1 MMMMMMMMTMMMI
14 MMRIMM
20 MLILC
25 ILLNQPYLLII
36 FIFQPISGQ
45 VTQGSGIKV
54 KISDMPFPVPNA
66 QQLNQIVWTML
77 GTATKEAIY
86 CVSEAPVSQLRF
98 VCVDCYQKNITDMVN
113 VLSSAQDLTRE
124 AGFPTV
130 ALRGIAVNTNWTGA
144 TIMCQAALNGGTID
158 SAPAI
163 IDVRYLKQPH
173 VVDTSGQGPILIANQ
188 GYRFFVECI
197 RTNNGLCQQNGRR
210 KTLRCAVQSHPPATI
225 FRWLKNGIVVS
236 GNGADITIG
245 TEMIGQSIQCSA
257 NNGLFSDGE
266 MPTSQAVQID
276 PYTAARLVQDN
287 FQAMQNVA
295 PFQSGSRI
303 DMNQQI
309 NLGCQVEGNPR
320 PVVFWKLKKSSGQ
333 VVDAACPQGFEGQYQ
348 EAPLE
353 QRTNIRLNAI
363 CSLRIANYTFSGQ
376 YWCAACSFVSQGA
389 PECSPSLDSPGTT
402 YLNVQVQGPP
412 TQSDTLPSVQKLPS
426 SDSAVV
432 VVHYCAEP
440 LPKLPRDIVF
450 SVDQNELQI
459 GQTWQ
464 NFRFESTTQNNTV
477 PNCHLAKLLI
487 SPISDTDTNRQVVLK
502 VQNTYGSK
510 HITVPLG
517 ALFGGQSTTM
527 SSFPSWFMALLMMII
542 FGVSLSLL
550 IMFCIKKSLFCF
562 GKVKPTVNSYDDK
575 KKKTNMRETYR
586 EDGPRSLYQASG
598 QPVECPLDYESAV
611 QAAYCD
617 SRMSSV

>member
-1 MMMMMMMMTMMMI
+1 MMVMMMMMMTMTT
-14 MMRIMM
+14 MM
-20 MLILC
+20 MLILSVM
-25 ILLNQPYLLII
+25 LNRPYLFII

-45 VTQGSGIKV
+45 LAQGGGVKV

-77 GTATKEAIY
+77 GTATKETIY

-113 VLSSAQDLTRE
+113 VLSSAQDLTRS

-158 SAPAI
+158 SAPAV

-173 VVDTSGQGPILIANQ
+173 VVDTSGQGPILIASQ
-188 GYRFFVECI
+188 GYRFYVECI
-197 RTNNGLCQQNGRR
+197 RTSEGLCQQSGRR
-210 KTLRCAVQSHPPATI
+210 KTLRCAVQSHPPATV
-225 FRWLKNGIVVS
+225 FRWLKNGIVIS

-257 NNGLFSDGE
+257 NNAS
-266 MPTSQAVQID
+266 
-276 PYTAARLVQDN
+276 ARLVQDN
-287 FQAMQNVA
+287 FQTMQNAA
-295 PFQSGSRI
+295 PFQTGNRI

-320 PVVFWKLKKSSGQ
+320 PVVFWKLRKSNGQ

-348 EAPLE
+348 EVPLE
-353 QRTNIRLNAI
+353 QRGQAPYATNIRLNAI

-412 TQSDTLPSVQKLPS
+412 TQSDALPSVQKLP
-426 SDSAVV
+426 
-432 VVHYCAEP
+432 
-440 LPKLPRDIVF
+440 RDVIF

-487 SPISDTDTNRQVVLK
+487 SPVSDSDTNRQVVLK

-517 ALFGGQSTTM
+517 ALFGGHSAAM
-527 SSFPSWFMALLMMII
+527 SSFPNWLMILLMITV
-542 FGVSLSLL
+542 FGVSISLL
-550 IMFCIKKSLFCF
+550 MI
-562 GKVKPTVNSYDDK
+562 
-575 KKKTNMRETYR
+575 MRETYR
-586 EDGPRSLYQASG
+586 EDGPRSLYQTSG
-598 QPVECPLDYESAV
+598 QPAEVIRSESRTDSAYHLYLSKEACPLDYESAV

>member
-1 MMMMMMMMTMMMI
+1 MMEAI
-14 MMRIMM
+14 QGA
-20 MLILC
+20 ILKRSC
-25 ILLNQPYLLII
+25 LFII

-45 VTQGSGIKV
+45 FAQGSGIQV
-54 KISDMPFPVPNA
+54 KISDMPFPVSNA

-77 GTATKEAIY
+77 GTATKETIY

-98 VCVDCYQKNITDMVN
+98 VCADCYQKNITDMVN
-113 VLSSAQDLTRE
+113 VLSSAQDLTRS

-130 ALRGIAVNTNWTGA
+130 ALRGIPVNTNWTGA
-144 TIMCQAALNGGTID
+144 TIMCQAVLNGGTID

-163 IDVRYLKQPH
+163 VDVRYLKQPH
-173 VVDTSGQGPILIANQ
+173 VVDTSGQGPVLIASQ
-188 GYRFFVECI
+188 GYRFYVECI
-197 RTNNGLCQQNGRR
+197 RTSDGLCQQSGRR
-210 KTLRCAVQSHPPATI
+210 KTLRCAVQSHPPATV
-225 FRWLKNGIVVS
+225 FRWLKNGVVIS

-257 NNGLFSDGE
+257 NNGLFSDNE

-276 PYTAARLVQDN
+276 PYTSARLVQDN
-287 FQAMQNVA
+287 FQTMQNAA
-295 PFQSGSRI
+295 PFQAGNRI

-320 PVVFWKLKKSSGQ
+320 PVVFWKLRKSNGQ

-348 EAPLE
+348 EVPLD
-353 QRTNIRLNAI
+353 QRSPSGLITNIRLNAI

-389 PECSPSLDSPGTT
+389 PECSPSLDSPGST
-402 YLNVQVQGPP
+402 YLNLQVQGPP
-412 TQSDTLPSVQKLPS
+412 TQSDNPASIQKLHNS
-426 SDSAVV
+426 NSVIV
-432 VVHYCAEP
+432 TVHYCAEP
-440 LPKLPRDIVF
+440 PPKLPRDVVF

-464 NFRFESTTQNNTV
+464 NFRFEGTTENNTV

-487 SPISDTDTNRQVVLK
+487 ASVSDSDTNRQVVLK

-510 HITVPLG
+510 HILVPLG
-517 ALFGGQSTTM
+517 TLFGGQSSNTA
-527 SSFPSWFMALLMMII
+527 SFPSWLMALLII
-542 FGVSLSLL
+542 IVFASLLSL
-550 IMFCIKKSLFCF
+550 IVIFCIKKNLFCF
-562 GKVKPTVNSYDDK
+562 RRVKPIGNSMDDK
-575 KKKTNMRETYR
+575 KKKTNMREIYR
-586 EDGPRSLYQASG
+586 ESGPRSLYQASG
-598 QPVECPLDYESAV
+598 QPAECPLDYESAV

>member
-1 MMMMMMMMTMMMI
+1 MMMMMTMMM
-14 MMRIMM
+14 M
-20 MLILC
+20 ILSI
-25 ILLNQPYLLII
+25 ILNLPYLFII

-45 VTQGSGIKV
+45 LTQGGGIKV
-54 KISDMPFPVPNA
+54 KISDMPFPVSNA

-77 GTATKEAIY
+77 GTATKETIY

-113 VLSSAQDLTRE
+113 VLSSAQDLTRS

-158 SAPAI
+158 SAPAV

-173 VVDTSGQGPILIANQ
+173 VVDTSGQGPALIVNQ
-188 GYRFFVECI
+188 GYRFYVECI
-197 RTNNGLCQQNGRR
+197 RTNDGLCQQNGRR
-210 KTLRCAVQSHPPATI
+210 KTLRCAVQSHPPATV
-225 FRWLKNGIVVS
+225 FRWLKNGIPVS

-266 MPTSQAVQID
+266 MPISQAVQID
-276 PYTAARLVQDN
+276 PYTSARLVQDN
-287 FQAMQNVA
+287 FQTMQNAA
-295 PFQSGSRI
+295 PFQTGNRI

-320 PVVFWKLKKSSGQ
+320 PVVFWKLRKSNGQ
-333 VVDAACPQGFEGQYQ
+333 VVDAACPQGFDGQYH
-348 EAPLE
+348 EVPLE
-353 QRTNIRLNAI
+353 QRGQAAYVTNIRLNAI

-376 YWCAACSFVSQGA
+376 YWCAACSYVSQGP

-426 SDSAVV
+426 SDSAIV

-440 LPKLPRDIVF
+440 LPKLPRDVIF

-464 NFRFESTTQNNTV
+464 NFRFESTTQNNTI

-487 SPISDTDTNRQVVLK
+487 SPVSDSDTNRQVVLK

-510 HITVPLG
+510 HIMVPLG
-517 ALFGGQSTTM
+517 ALFGGHSAAM
-527 SSFPSWFMALLMMII
+527 SSFPSWLMALLMMII

-550 IMFCIKKSLFCF
+550 LMFCIKKNLFCF
-562 GKVKPTVNSYDDK
+562 RKVKPTTNSYDDK
-575 KKKTNMRETYR
+575 RKKANMRETYR
-586 EDGPRSLYQASG
+586 EDGPRSLYQTSG
-598 QPVECPLDYESAV
+598 QPAECPLDYESAV